1 MVDNDHFNKMADY
14 TDNQLADLVS
24 DGNSDAF
31 VELTARYMSLIRVK
45 AAPFRST
52 MLEADDLCQEGLLG
66 LLNAARTYDVSG
78 KAGFRTYAGVCIQ
91 NRIIMAY
98 RTSGRKNLPLNNAV
112 SLNDDGAHVDISNCA
127 VDPETLLM
135 DSESFKAMQ
144 QCIRQLL
151 SKLEQQVLMLYLG
164 GCSYSE
170 IAEKLRVTSKAVDNA
185 LQRVRLKLKQLL

>member
-1 MVDNDHFNKMADY
+1 MVVHDHCNEMADC
-14 TDNQLADLVS
+14 TDDQLVRLVS

-31 VELTARYMSLIRVK
+31 VELTARYMSLIRAK
-45 AAPFRST
+45 AAPFCST
-52 MLEADDLCQEGLLG
+52 ILEADDLYQEGLMG
-66 LLNAARTYDVSG
+66 LLNAARTYDASG

-98 RTSGRKNLPLNNAV
+98 RTSGRKNLPLHNSV

-127 VDPETLLM
+127 MDPETLLM
-135 DSESFKAMQ
+135 DSESFKATQ

-164 GCSYSE
+164 GCSYGQ
-170 IAEKLRVTSKAVDNA
+170 IAEKLGVTSKAVDNA